1 LARYPI
7 KEFSKK
13 DNLHLIAKID
23 LTHTEK
29 LSHENKPK
37 TDSDDLDIKNLGS
50 NYLKID
56 TFEASDIPIYLDQ

>member
-1 LARYPI
+1 M
-7 KEFSKK
+7 
-13 DNLHLIAKID
+13 IAKID

-56 TFEASDIPIYLDQ
+56 TFEASDIPIYLDQWA